1 MGGPQAKRSGGAGQG
16 GTPTLWWILGLGLG
30 VAAGYKPMRRIS
42 YYKLYVPPGRVTFNL
57 IEEQNM
63 SLNVDAIK
71 AAITAGGRGSEVMRD
86 VVMSSYKRN
95 IQMSL
100 ANLSA
105 LDNENLQL
113 AIDVMKYRRQPR
125 WSDDVFCEL
134 YVFATDFID

>member
-1 MGGPQAKRSGGAGQG
+1 
-16 GTPTLWWILGLGLG
+16 
-30 VAAGYKPMRRIS
+30 
-42 YYKLYVPPGRVTFNL
+42 
-57 IEEQNM
+57 M